1 MWAGRWITLSS
12 RLKQG
17 VSRCLLSPQV
27 KSSRTDFR
35 NGCKGRQER
44 KRKKSALPHFWYPC
58 VLSEQRTFCQK
69 RFLQHLSPSVRTELP
84 RGLEIFPASR
94 HRKSIY
100 DHSSLPQIC
109 LTNSY
114 LPFLLFEWKITERKQ
129 MESNKK
135 LGGWS
140 LRVGEANAQRKSD
153 TSDGGFLLKP
163 ICGSLGQIKLST
175 RRRRESQDWVQSGEG
190 LSGTSPE
197 LWLKEKIFVNAHIN
211 ISR

>member
-1 MWAGRWITLSS
+1 MVCPDASSHLRSSLHGQISGTGAKVGR
-12 RLKQG
+12 REKEKNQP
-17 VSRCLLSPQV
+17 SPISGIPVFCQ
-27 KSSRTDFR
+27 
-35 NGCKGRQER
+35 NKG
-44 KRKKSALPHFWYPC
+44 H
-58 VLSEQRTFCQK
+58 FCQK

-109 LTNSY
+109 LTSSY

-140 LRVGEANAQRKSD
+140 LRVGEANTRRKSD
-153 TSDGGFLLKP
+153 ASDGGFLLKP
-163 ICGSLGQIKLST
+163 ICGSLGQIKLY
-175 RRRRESQDWVQSGEG
+175 
-190 LSGTSPE
+190 
-197 LWLKEKIFVNAHIN
+197 KEKKRITRLGSVRWRTQWHQ
-211 ISR
+211 SRALAKWENLRQCTHQHFMLS